1 MLSTGLLSEG
11 SGEMPLNSSKQL
23 STREKD
29 KIKKPEDDQRYR
41 LENVARRYKC
51 QCRATMV
58 VAIALAL
65 AFVTSLIVMLV
76 VHINYSRWTGLD

>member
-1 MLSTGLLSEG
+1 MS
-11 SGEMPLNSSKQL
+11 LNSSEQL
-23 STREKD
+23 SPCEKG
-29 KIKKPEDDQRYR
+29 KSKKPEDDQRYR

-65 AFVTSLIVMLV
+65 AFVTSLVVMLV